1 MDMNK
6 GMDDFFS
13 DELPGM
19 ESVIQTP
26 QEPAVKETPVL
37 TPVEQEIYD
46 KFSEKE
52 KMQLR
57 QKMDEI
63 DFNDPNMRSQYA
75 MKTREK
81 IAQIS
86 DQSLQ
91 VARTRDLGVAGQS
104 ITTLIGKLENIDLE
118 GKKRGW
124 FGRARS
130 AFEEFK
136 IQLASVEDNIAKSVV
151 IMEGHKNQLRADNGV
166 YDTLYN
172 KNLGLYRALTR
183 YIILGKLKLDEER
196 KTTLAALQA
205 KTKGKDAGAIEAF
218 SDYKQKLDD
227 FERLLDELEST
238 KLQCLQTAPML
249 RIAKSNNEALI
260 EKFDFIFLTA
270 VPSWKT
276 QLQLMLAQENTRQ
289 AGKAIDAAVDFN
301 NEIIRRN
308 AELLGQN
315 TVAVAR
321 ITEREITET
330 ATLEFANRKLLES
343 MNEVLQIHAEGR
355 AKRAQ
360 SRLDKA
366 RMEQEMKDELLKFAN
381 G

>member
-46 KFSEKE
+46 KFSEEE

-124 FGRARS
+124 FGRA
-130 AFEEFK
+130 
-136 IQLASVEDNIAKSVV
+136 
-151 IMEGHKNQLRADNGV
+151 
-166 YDTLYN
+166 
-172 KNLGLYRALTR
+172 
-183 YIILGKLKLDEER
+183 
-196 KTTLAALQA
+196 
-205 KTKGKDAGAIEAF
+205 
-218 SDYKQKLDD
+218 
-227 FERLLDELEST
+227 
-238 KLQCLQTAPML
+238 
-249 RIAKSNNEALI
+249 
-260 EKFDFIFLTA
+260 
-270 VPSWKT
+270 
-276 QLQLMLAQENTRQ
+276 
-289 AGKAIDAAVDFN
+289 
-301 NEIIRRN
+301 
-308 AELLGQN
+308 
-315 TVAVAR
+315 
-321 ITEREITET
+321 
-330 ATLEFANRKLLES
+330 
-343 MNEVLQIHAEGR
+343 
-355 AKRAQ
+355 
-360 SRLDKA
+360 
-366 RMEQEMKDELLKFAN
+366 
-381 G
+381 